1 MTTEQAI
8 QDVAMIAR
16 NWIDRVIE
24 LERDKARLQAEVT
37 RLRELS
43 DEMFATIVAALSLAP
58 QDCGAYGVLDEAIK
72 NLQPKVIRGA
82 EVTSTLSARAR
93 AG

>member
-16 NWIDRVIE
+16 NGIDRIIA
-24 LERDKARLQAEVT
+24 LERDKANLQAQVSRLQ
-37 RLRELS
+37 ELS

-58 QDCGAYGVLDEAIK
+58 QDCGAYGVLDDAIK
-72 NLQPKVIRGA
+72 SLQPKVIRSA
-82 EVTSTLSARAR
+82 EVTL
-93 AG
+93 

>member
-1 MTTEQAI
+1 MLQHAKCQGDFQQLRRI
-8 QDVAMIAR
+8 PAFADP
-16 NWIDRVIE
+16 RVIA
-24 LERDKARLQAEVT
+24 LERDKANLQAEVS

-72 NLQPKVIRGA
+72 SLQPKVIRSA
-82 EVTSTLSARAR
+82 EVAL
-93 AG
+93 

>member
-16 NWIDRVIE
+16 NGIDRVIE

-82 EVTSTLSARAR
+82 EA